1 LSYHIKINR
10 DVRRFGGKK
19 MSKSVT
25 VFSSN
30 TCGYCTMAKDYLSEN
45 GVAFTE
51 KNVSTDVEARKEL
64 MSKGFMGVP
73 VIYVDDEVIQ
83 GFNKAK
89 LDELLGL

>member
-1 LSYHIKINR
+1 
-10 DVRRFGGKK
+10 
-19 MSKSVT
+19 MSTNVI

-30 TCGYCTMAKDYLSEN
+30 TCGYCTMAKDYLSEK
-45 GVAFTE
+45 GVAYVE
-51 KNVSTDVEARKEL
+51 KNVSTDIEARKEL

-73 VIYVDDEVIQ
+73 VIYVGDEVIQ